1 MTENKQ
7 LKAERIAQ
15 EFNDYMTE
23 WHSYVQPYDDKLDA
37 DIHERYARI
46 LNEQNVWGYFDFK
59 RNPDGKARPFFSP
72 SNAGISD
79 RELYERARGSKR
91 DPTKFTGNQ
100 RWWVGLG
107 TVIGDYL
114 QREVLLAER
123 HYRKLTGKVP
133 PFRMKRKDNGDPMY
147 EHFVKKM
154 HEMEHDGETFAYFGL
169 PDGILEYT
177 DVETG
182 EIFDVGLEVKSEQAN
197 WSRFKSL
204 DEPKN
209 GHIEQTTMYSE
220 MYGFD
225 YVIVAYILSYGRGW
239 GEEFNRLKTFGK
251 YVSDE
256 DRETLAGRCADA
268 TRRAREG
275 DAPRFDLMDWR
286 FCDYKTAI
294 ARGLTDEEISEMKEY
309 AVRVQNSSLP
319 AWRRRAIAGAFEN
332 IEEIRRGVKYDN

>member
-1 MTENKQ
+1 MGQ
-7 LKAERIAQ
+7 QKAIEIA
-15 EFNDYMTE
+15 EVFNEYMTE
-23 WHSYVQPYDDKLDA
+23 WHSYAQPYDDKMDA

-46 LNEQNVWGYFDFK
+46 LNEQSVWGYFDFK
-59 RNPDGKARPFFSP
+59 KNPQGKQRPFFSP

-91 DPTKFTGNQ
+91 DPAKFTGNQ

-107 TVIGDYL
+107 GPVGDYL

-123 HYRKLTGKVP
+123 HYRKLTGKNP

-154 HEMEHDGETFAYFGL
+154 HEMEYDGEVFAYFGL

-177 DVETG
+177 DFETG
-182 EIFDVGLEVKSEQAN
+182 EIIDVGLEVKSEQAN

-204 DEPKN
+204 DEPKK
-209 GHIEQTTMYSE
+209 GHLEQTTMYSE

-225 YVIVAYILSYGRGW
+225 YTIVAYILSYGRGW

-251 YVSDE
+251 YISDA
-256 DRETLAGRCADA
+256 DREALAGRCSDA
-268 TRRAREG
+268 TRRARDD

-294 ARGLTDEEISEMKEY
+294 AEGLTESEVSEMRGY
-309 AVRVQNSSLP
+309 ANRIQHSSLQ
-319 AWRRRAIAGAFEN
+319 AWRKRAITGALDEIEKIRAGN
-332 IEEIRRGVKYDN
+332 